1 MVGSQEAQF
10 YEELMLKKISD
21 SKSLLLTKIEYY
33 NLIEELRVAACAKKK
48 SNRQYYIL
56 GRYEILQCGG
66 VEKLIKKRNDRTQE
80 PVYFVHIEDMFD
92 TIKRAHIATGHGS
105 RDKMVKDL
113 SRYVNVMT
121 DTVEL
126 FKSLCVQFQQKRK
139 RCDTKGV
146 TVKPI

>member
-1 MVGSQEAQF
+1 MRFTSFVEDMVGSQDVQF
-10 YEELMLKKISD
+10 YEELMLKKSSD

-66 VEKLIKKRNDRTQE
+66 VKKLIKKRNDRIHE

-92 TIKRAHIATGHGS
+92 TIKCAHIVFGW
-105 RDKMVKDL
+105 
-113 SRYVNVMT
+113 
-121 DTVEL
+121 
-126 FKSLCVQFQQKRK
+126 
-139 RCDTKGV
+139 KGAS
-146 TVKPI
+146 KLYILYFYYL